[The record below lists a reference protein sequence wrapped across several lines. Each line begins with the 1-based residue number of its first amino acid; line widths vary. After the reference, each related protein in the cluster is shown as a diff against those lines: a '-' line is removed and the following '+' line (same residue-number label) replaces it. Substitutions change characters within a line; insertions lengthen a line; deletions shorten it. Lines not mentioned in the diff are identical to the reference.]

1 MLLALT
7 LKIPILFINFSI
19 FFLPNFT
26 KCSGLLYF
34 GYISFVTLLTF
45 RSVHCADKRTEVKS
59 VNLFLCFNG
68 IGVVG

>member
-1 MLLALT
+1 M
-7 LKIPILFINFSI
+7 LFINFSI

-34 GYISFVTLLTF
+34 GYIFLVTLLTF
-45 RSVHCADKRTEVKS
+45 RSVHCADKRTEVKR

-68 IGVVG
+68 IGVVGINFI

>member
-1 MLLALT
+1 MLLALI
-7 LKIPILFINFSI
+7 LKIPIRFINFSI

-45 RSVHCADKRTEVKS
+45 KSVHCAAFDDSGS
-59 VNLFLCFNG
+59 VQLVWFKG
-68 IGVVG
+68 IKVVG